1 MKKSTSTNQGNAIK
15 IKAIHTMGMK
25 KSTSTNQGN
34 QDGGDRR
41 RSGTPSVGAEERETG
56 EPASTDRI
64 ATGASGEDDGDRER
78 EGRREWRG
86 GAARVEAAA

>member
-1 MKKSTSTNQGNAIK
+1 
-15 IKAIHTMGMK
+15 MK

-56 EPASTDRI
+56 EPASTDRT
-64 ATGASGEDDGDRER
+64 AAGDSGEDDGDRER
-78 EGRREWRG
+78 EGRRERRRWR
-86 GAARVEAAA
+86 EP

>member
-1 MKKSTSTNQGNAIK
+1 
-15 IKAIHTMGMK
+15 MK

-56 EPASTDRI
+56 EPASTDRT
-64 ATGASGEDDGDRER
+64 AAGDSGEDDSG
-78 EGRREWRG
+78 RG
-86 GAARVEAAA
+86 GASAGGGVNPSERVASGGERTGDGRVSGGAEGGKRVAV